1 MRIDCDRVNDPIEKI
16 FDGVYGYKKPYN
28 CMKADLKDRVAVIT
42 GASGMIGGATADLY
56 AKSGCHIAI
65 LDIADEA
72 GEARAKRIREE
83 DGVKAKYYHCN
94 LGSREEISD
103 TIQQVYADF
112 GKIDILFCNAGGNW
126 GNREPLPK
134 FDDQK
139 FEMNNELNLHNGTV
153 WIIKQVI
160 PQMIEQGSGNIL
172 LTSSV
177 CGVTGL
183 RRQCGF
189 VGSKFAMAA
198 LTKSMAL
205 EYAKYGIRVNC
216 LAPGSLPLPQAKLN
230 FLWDTVTFEDYDANF
245 EHPDSMVYDIAAR
258 RPAYPT
264 DMAGLMLY
272 LVSDDA
278 SYTTGQVIC
287 VDGGWT
293 AGFSGDY

>member
-16 FDGVYGYKKPYN
+16 YEGVYGYKKPYN

-56 AKSGCHIAI
+56 AKSGAKIAI
-65 LDIADEA
+65 LDIKDEA

-83 DGVKAKYYHCN
+83 EGVEAKYYHCN
-94 LGSREEISD
+94 MASRDEI
-103 TIQQVYADF
+103 TAVIKQVYADF
-112 GKIDILFCNAGGNW
+112 GKIDILFCNAGVNM
-126 GNREPLPK
+126 GNRQPLPE
-134 FDDQK
+134 FDDER
-139 FEMNNELNLHNGTV
+139 FEMNNVINLHNGTV
-153 WIIKQVI
+153 WLCKQVI

-183 RRQCGF
+183 RLQCGF

-205 EYAKYGIRVNC
+205 EYARFGIRINC
-216 LAPGSLPLPQAKLN
+216 LAPGSLPTPTSRLN
-230 FLWDTVTFEDYDANF
+230 HLWETVTFEDYDSNF
-245 EHPDSMVYDIAAR
+245 ENPASLVYDIAAR

-272 LVSDDA
+272 LASDDA
-278 SYTTGQVIC
+278 AYTTGQVIC